1 MRWKSHVRCGV
12 GEKLEIIS
20 NTYLSLL
27 IYSFRSSDIELLNS
41 FKSSCDEVIILNQ
54 NYRCASNI
62 LSKANQLISNNS
74 KRENKQL
81 FSEISPKYEVKY
93 NDFRD
98 TAQQASFVSS
108 KIESL
113 INSGYRPNEIAV
125 LFRNNYESNE
135 IEYHLKKRNI
145 PFTCYGKK
153 KFFSYDETKRMI
165 SMYQFLANPNDY
177 IRFRLAIPI
186 DEAIYPK
193 LINEFKESKL
203 SFIEYLITSKYEH
216 LKEYANKLKA
226 IIDNI
231 SAYTKERLFDLLV
244 NILFK
249 DSYTKNL
256 NHLLDLKDL
265 IVHNELEHEIDIINE
280 LMLNEDKDDDSM
292 GVNLLTIHKSKGLEF
307 KCVFIISLNDGII
320 PSNVKDNNLLEE
332 ERRLCYVAITRAK
345 EYLYLSSAEYHVI
358 NGMKK
363 RLRPSLFMAEIM

>member
-1 MRWKSHVRCGV
+1 V